1 MSDSN
6 KGYSKQWVSGPL
18 RVTKQI
24 GAEDG
29 MLGSFTLCLYWN
41 PTDDDD
47 RVLWVD
53 FELFEVTCLFGP
65 AGTPYYPRR
74 DATIGLDTVLS
85 LAEAETAAEG
95 FVKSDGCT
103 QFTVGEVH
111 VDSRAGLLQLLNAIE
126 TAREEC
132 AMAMP
137 GSDVILEYDNET
149 KGRE

>member
-1 MSDSN
+1 MSN
-6 KGYSKQWVSGPL
+6 KGHSKQWVSGPL

-53 FELFEVTCLFGP
+53 FELFEVTGIGDDGCILE
-65 AGTPYYPRR
+65 YSRR
-74 DATIGLDTVLS
+74 GADTLPDFVSS
-85 LAEAETAAEG
+85 LAEAESAAEG
-95 FVKSDGCT
+95 FVKWDGCT
-103 QFTVGEVH
+103 QFTVGDVH

-137 GSDVILEYDNET
+137 GSDVILEYEAET